1 MSAWRDPRFWMRV
14 AALGFLVVALFVP
27 VIRVLRDVYTIVAVL
42 DITGSMN
49 VRDQRLDGAE
59 VSRLAMEKRAV
70 RRLLASLP
78 CGSRL
83 GVAIFVEKQP
93 FLLFEPVEVCENF
106 APLDEEIGAI
116 DWRMGWD
123 SESHI
128 AQTLR
133 TSMTTAEGLSADLV
147 FLTDGQETPPLWWNA
162 APDFAAVR
170 GRVSGVIV
178 GVGGDAFSPIPKF
191 DHFGREIGVFKPGD
205 VPAEK
210 EGMFRGREHLS
221 AVDEPHLRALASASG
236 LAYMRLRDEN
246 SLFPAIQQSARP
258 RVKADVMRV
267 RWPFAC
273 SSLALLLMATLGPN
287 IQKFF
292 GSFFRK
298 RTAFLLLGRRM
309 RSPPTTDK

>member
-1 MSAWRDPRFWMRV
+1 VSAWRDPRFWMRV
-14 AALGFLVVALFVP
+14 VALGLIVAALFMPA
-27 VIRVLRDVYTIVAVL
+27 IRVLRNVYTIVTVL

-49 VRDQRLDGAE
+49 VRDQRLDGADA
-59 VSRLAMEKRAV
+59 SRLAMEKRAV
-70 RRLLASLP
+70 RRLLANLP

-128 AQTLR
+128 AETLR
-133 TSMTTAEGLSADLV
+133 AYMTTAEGLGADLV

-170 GRVSGVIV
+170 GSIGGVIV

-191 DHFGREIGVFKPGD
+191 DHYGREIGVFKPGD
-205 VPAEK
+205 VPVEK

-221 AVDEPHLRALASASG
+221 AVDEPHLRALASSSG
-236 LAYMRLRDEN
+236 LAYLRLKDEN
-246 SLFPAIQQSARP
+246 SLFPAVQSRARP
-258 RVKADVMRV
+258 RVQADRLRI

-273 SSLALLLMATLGPN
+273 SSLALLLMATLDPN
-287 IQKFF
+287 MQKFF
-292 GSFFRK
+292 GSFFQR
-298 RTAFLLLGRRM
+298 RTAALLIGRRM
-309 RSPPTTDK
+309 AKPPTTDT